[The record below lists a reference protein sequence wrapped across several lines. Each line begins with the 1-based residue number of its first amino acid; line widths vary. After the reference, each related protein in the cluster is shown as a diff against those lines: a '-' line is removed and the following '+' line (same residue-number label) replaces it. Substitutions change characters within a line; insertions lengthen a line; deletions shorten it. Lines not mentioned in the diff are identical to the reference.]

1 MRALE
6 GGENEEGE
14 ETGKKTV
21 PSGIKREMGRAEL
34 DGKRAGEGD
43 SRLLKLSLQHT

>member
-1 MRALE
+1 MKALE
-6 GGENEEGE
+6 GREDEEGE

-21 PSGIKREMGRAEL
+21 PSGIKREMNRAGL

-43 SRLLKLSLQHT
+43 TWLLKLSLQHT